1 MRKMELFL
9 VALVAVIVT
18 LAVAFGT
25 KFLSGPRDAQVSPQ
39 AAPSV
44 VDSRFQKIIAS
55 GEIRCSYL
63 VYSPYFRKDPN
74 TGQLSGIF
82 HDIMEEIAKRS
93 SLKIVWVEEVGY
105 ETIFAGLNSGKHD
118 VFCGGLWPNA
128 TRAREGSFSIPVF
141 YSVVKAW
148 ARNGETRFKNLEGIN
163 SPTTRVAAIDGA
175 MEDIIARTDFPAAAR
190 VSLPQQTP
198 FTQSLLNITTNK
210 ADITFAEPGVIRE
223 FLAANPGTLKEVAPD
238 RPLRIFGNVLVLPQR
253 EQQLKQFLD
262 VALSELLYSGAI
274 DRILERYEPAKGVFP
289 RATLP
294 YRPETAVLQ

>member
-1 MRKMELFL
+1 MEVLL
-9 VALVAVIVT
+9 VSLVAVIVT

-25 KFLSGPRDAQVSPQ
+25 RFLSVNRDTPTIAQSTTVL
-39 AAPSV
+39 A
-44 VDSRFQKIIAS
+44 DSRFQKIITS

-63 VYSPYFRKDPN
+63 IYSPYFRKDPN

-82 HDIMEEIAKRS
+82 HDIMEEIGKRS
-93 SLKIVWVEEVGY
+93 SLKVVWVEEVGY
-105 ETIFAGLNSGKHD
+105 ETIFAGLTSGIHN

-128 TRAREGSFSIPVF
+128 PRAREGSFSIPVF

-148 ARNGETRFKNLEGIN
+148 ARSGETRFTNLDGVN
-163 SPTTRVAAIDGA
+163 NVTTRIAAIDGA
-175 MEDIIARTDFPAAAR
+175 MEDIIARTDFPKAER

-223 FLAANPGTLKEVAPD
+223 FLAANPGTLKEIAPD

-274 DRILERYEPAKGVFP
+274 DRILERYEPGKGVFP

-294 YRPETAVLQ
+294 YNQETAVLK